1 MQGEG
6 WNFISGSRGKWKE
19 TGMKHLYKEKEKA
32 ECWRLTPVILATWE
46 AGMRKISV
54 PGQPTQIVLR

>member
-1 MQGEG
+1 
-6 WNFISGSRGKWKE
+6 
-19 TGMKHLYKEKEKA
+19 MKHLYKEKEKA